1 VRQHMK
7 KQLLSILFISLISFA
22 YSQKERIE
30 VQLQNC
36 TYEQIEN
43 NGKELKSEIKEFE
56 NYLIK
61 KKILI
66 DSTGKSY
73 INLFRKIEREN
84 DIEFDYN
91 YSFTDSIQKIII
103 QDVYEQMD
111 CQVDLINSENY
122 PNTKVYKLQAVIDS
136 IKTAGDIMPSNI
148 ASGVLSVLEEKDF
161 ELEYYKIKTFV
172 LLDATNTTSG
182 ITKTLVKNEKINLD
196 KALKIYLNEK
206 SEIIV
211 NDRTINIKDLRTLV
225 KKYESK
231 NKSESIIALKTERET
246 MYKTYIEVS
255 NIIEDEIKLLR
266 EEVSRKKFSTEFDK
280 LTTEQSSEII
290 KMYPKKI
297 VEQ

>member
-1 VRQHMK
+1 MK

>member
-1 VRQHMK
+1 MK
-7 KQLLSILFISLISFA
+7 KQLLTILFISSVTFVFA
-22 YSQKERIE
+22 QNERIE
-30 VQLQNC
+30 IQLQNC
-36 TYEQIEN
+36 TYVQIED

-73 INLFRKIEREN
+73 INLFKKIEKEN
-84 DIEFDYN
+84 DVEFDYN

-103 QDVYEQMD
+103 QDVYKQMD
-111 CQVDLINSENY
+111 CQIDLINSDNY
-122 PNTKVYKLQAVIDS
+122 QNTKVYKLQTVIDS
-136 IKTAGDIMPSNI
+136 IKTYGDIMPSNI
-148 ASGVLSVLEEKDF
+148 ASGILSVLDEKDF

-182 ITKTLVKNEKINLD
+182 ITQALVKNENVNLD

-206 SEIIV
+206 SEIIAK
-211 NDRTINIKDLRTLV
+211 DKIINLTELRELV
-225 KKYESK
+225 REYESK

-246 MYKTYIEVS
+246 MYKIYIEVS
-255 NIIEDEIKLLR
+255 NVIVEEIRILR
-266 EEVSRKKFSTEFDK
+266 EKVSRKKYKTEFDK
-280 LTTEQSSEII
+280 LTTEQASEII
-290 KMYPKKI
+290 KMYPQKI